1 MRMGVSSGLGGRP
14 VTMLQKTHDLTVRM
28 MLLLL
33 PWVFLKRTGV
43 GGGGV
48 LCNDLVAGGSRLTSE
63 SGVYFR
69 YDSKSIASRGS
80 LHSNFAEHVCA
91 SLLFPSLLFEQ
102 DLKHRNL
109 HTFNI
114 VGVGEQVWSPSCPGQ
129 VYGQAHYIAVVISV
143 VCG

>member
-14 VTMLQKTHDLTVRM
+14 VTILQKTHDLTVRM

-63 SGVYFR
+63 SGVYLR

-80 LHSNFAEHVCA
+80 LHSNFAEHVYA
-91 SLLFPSLLFEQ
+91 SILFPCLLFEQ
-102 DLKHRNL
+102 GLKYRNL

-114 VGVGEQVWSPSCPGQ
+114 VGVGEQVWSPSYPGQ
-129 VYGQAHYIAVVISV
+129 IYGQAHYIAVVINV

>member
-80 LHSNFAEHVCA
+80 LHSNFAEHVYA

-102 DLKHRNL
+102 GLKHRNL

-114 VGVGEQVWSPSCPGQ
+114 VGAGEQVWSPSCP
-129 VYGQAHYIAVVISV
+129 
-143 VCG
+143 